1 MNTVL
6 IKRPQRVTVSNKALQ
21 SAASRLLPKGGKLV
35 TPEIAYI
42 KRKLGHTAT
51 QIEIDE
57 KVLEVRRI
65 SWSSLVSD

>member
-6 IKRPQRVTVSNKALQ
+6 VKRPQRLTVSNKALQ

-42 KRKLGHTAT
+42 KRQLGHTAT
-51 QIEIDE
+51 QNEIDE
-57 KVLEVRRI
+57 QVMGVRRI
-65 SWSSLVSD
+65 TWQNLFAE